1 LVVVNVV
8 VRCLSENTN
17 SGIFVSE
24 SLSSGQPIP
33 VRRSTVVAFLGS
45 ALRGPV
51 GIPVSVGS
59 VDEYLKR
66 FGVPGGCDSPLI
78 DAVRQFFMNGGVTAI
93 IVRVCSSARRHH
105 IDLPGPLGVLT
116 LEAINPGA
124 HELLRASIDYD
135 GIPSKDKT
143 RFNLVIHRLAARD
156 RPIVVQQEVYRG
168 LSVDMADTDF
178 IGYALLGS
186 ELVGVKGKIP
196 EQRPDVTFRSGIE
209 VNSAYIYVDPDWP
222 ETDCLTDYDLIGC
235 DTEGTG
241 LFALNQVPS
250 VDLVNLLPDASD
262 LGPVALFTAERYCR
276 ERNAILLVDPPTH
289 WQGADDAIRHSRE
302 SGFASPNIAMY
313 FPRPTVSGKPSASA
327 LGAISGALAAR
338 DAHDGAWGPG
348 EKAPLEMRG
357 LPKLSV
363 DLDIEEQYALKQV
376 GINALRRTGPS
387 RFELTGLVTLN
398 RGSGCVTEWDDLCL
412 RRTVLIIIDSII
424 RGTRWAA
431 FQDNDSGTCG
441 ELCRQVKRYLCELYT
456 NGALSGE
463 NTENAGYCICDK
475 QTIDGETGV
484 SFVIGFMPLEYGM
497 QSIRFHQRPDECQVQ
512 MLHIKHSI
520 ALAS

>member
-1 LVVVNVV
+1 M

-45 ALRGPV
+45 APRGPV
-51 GIPVSVGS
+51 GIPVSTGS
-59 VDEYLKR
+59 IDEYLNR
-66 FGVPGGCDSPLI
+66 FGVPGCDSPLI
-78 DAVRQFFMNGGVTAI
+78 DAIRQFFMNGGVTAI
-93 IVRVCSSARRHH
+93 VVRVCSSARRHH
-105 IDLPGPLGVLT
+105 IDLPGPFGVLT

-135 GIPSKDKT
+135 GIPAKDKT
-143 RFNLVIHRLAARD
+143 RFNLVIHRLASRD

-168 LSVDMADTDF
+168 LSIEMADTDF
-178 IGYALLGS
+178 IGHALSGS
-186 ELVGVKGKIP
+186 ELVCIKGKVP

-209 VNSAYIYVDPDWP
+209 INSAYIYVDTDWP
-222 ETDCLTDYDLIGC
+222 ETVCLTDYDLIGC
-235 DTEGTG
+235 NTEGTG

-250 VDLVNLLPDASD
+250 VDLVILLPDESD

-276 ERNAILLVDPPTH
+276 ERNAILLIDPPTH
-289 WQGADDAIRHSRE
+289 WQSVDDAIRSARE
-302 SGFASPNIAMY
+302 SGFASPNVALY
-313 FPRPTVSGKPSASA
+313 FPRPNVPGNPSASA
-327 LGAISGALAAR
+327 LGAVAGALATR
-338 DAHDGAWGPG
+338 DAHEGVWGPG
-348 EKAPLEMRG
+348 EKVPLEMRG
-357 LPKLSV
+357 HPELSV
-363 DLDIEEQYALKQV
+363 DLDIEEQSALKRV

-387 RFELTGLVTLN
+387 HFELTGLVTMN
-398 RGSGCVTEWDDLCL
+398 RGSGCVTQWDDLCL
-412 RRTVLIIIDSII
+412 RRTVLIIIDSIM

-431 FQDNDSGTCG
+431 FQDNDSDTSD
-441 ELCRQVKRYLCELYT
+441 ELCRQVKHYLHELFI

-463 NTENAGYCICDK
+463 NTEDAGYFICDK
-475 QTIDGETGV
+475 QTMEGETGV
-484 SFVIGFMPLEYGM
+484 AFVIGFMPLEYGM
-497 QSIRFHQRPDECQVQ
+497 QSIRFHQHPTECQVQ

>member
-1 LVVVNVV
+1 V
-8 VRCLSENTN
+8 VRCLSENVN

-45 ALRGPV
+45 VPRGPV

-59 VDEYLKR
+59 VDECLKR
-66 FGVPGGCDSPLI
+66 FGVPGCDSPLI
-78 DAVRQFFMNGGVTAI
+78 NAIRQFFMNGGVTAI
-93 IVRVCSSARRHH
+93 VIRVCSSARRHH

-124 HELLRASIDYD
+124 RELLRASIDYD
-135 GIPSKDKT
+135 GIPAKDKT
-143 RFNLVIHRLAARD
+143 RFNLVIHRLASRD
-156 RPIVVQQEVYRG
+156 RPIVLQQEVYRD
-168 LSVDMADTDF
+168 LSVDLADTNF
-178 IGYALLGS
+178 IGYALTGS
-186 ELVGVKGKIP
+186 ELVCVNGEIP

-209 VNSAYIYVDPDWP
+209 INSAYIYVDPDWP
-222 ETDCLTDYDLIGC
+222 ETDCLNDYDLIGC
-235 DTEGTG
+235 NVEGTG

-250 VDLVNLLPDASD
+250 IDLVNLLPDESD

-289 WQGADDAIRHSRE
+289 WQSVDDAIRYSRE
-302 SGFASPNIAMY
+302 SSFASPNIAMY
-313 FPRPTVSGKPSASA
+313 FPRPNISGKSSASV
-327 LGAISGALAAR
+327 LGAISGALVAR
-338 DAHDGAWGPG
+338 DAHDGMWGLG

-357 LPKLSV
+357 HPKLSV
-363 DLDIEEQYALKQV
+363 DIDIEEQHALKRV
-376 GINALRRTGPS
+376 GINALHRTGS
-387 RFELTGLVTLN
+387 SHFELTGLVTLN

-412 RRTVLIIIDSII
+412 RRTVLMIIDSIM

-431 FQDNDSGTCG
+431 FQDSDSGTCG
-441 ELCRQVKRYLCELYT
+441 ELCRQVKHYLYELYT

-463 NTENAGYCICDK
+463 NAEDAGYCICDK
-475 QTIDGETGV
+475 QVIDGETGV

-497 QSIRFHQRPDECQVQ
+497 QSIRFHQRLDKCQVQ
-512 MLHIKHSI
+512 MLHIEHSI
-520 ALAS
+520 ALVS